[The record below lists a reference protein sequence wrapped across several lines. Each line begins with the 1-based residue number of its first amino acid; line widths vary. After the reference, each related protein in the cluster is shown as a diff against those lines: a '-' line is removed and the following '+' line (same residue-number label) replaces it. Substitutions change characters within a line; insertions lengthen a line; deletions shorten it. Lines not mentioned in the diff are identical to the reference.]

1 MQNIVKQCV
10 VVAMSGG
17 VDSSLAA
24 ALLHE
29 EGHRVIGVTM
39 KLWDYENV
47 GGNFN
52 RDSACCNVE
61 TMADARHVCDSLGV
75 PHYVVDLRG
84 TFEKLVIDDFVG
96 EYARGNTPNPCVR
109 CNTHVKWKALFYKA
123 RQLGADMI
131 ATGHYARISR
141 SETGGAQLMKSVDD
155 HKDQSYALWGLT
167 PETVEC
173 TLLPIG
179 ELTKDQTRQMASE
192 RELKSADTPESQ
204 DICFVVDDDYRR
216 FLRERIGDDARSL
229 PALQPGVVVDG
240 DGSVIAEHQGTANY
254 TIGQRKGLGVA
265 VGRPQYV
272 TAIDTPNGTV
282 TIGDPGSLVADGLM
296 AEDAN
301 WISGTP
307 PTTDQE
313 VVAKIRYND
322 AGQSAHVVVSG
333 SEMKVDFVEPVRA
346 VTPGQSVVLY
356 DGDAVLGGGV
366 IVSPA

>member
-1 MQNIVKQCV
+1 M
-10 VVAMSGG
+10 
-17 VDSSLAA
+17 VDIA
-24 ALLHE
+24 
-29 EGHRVIGVTM
+29 
-39 KLWDYENV
+39 
-47 GGNFN
+47 
-52 RDSACCNVE
+52 
-61 TMADARHVCDSLGV
+61 
-75 PHYVVDLRG
+75 
-84 TFEKLVIDDFVG
+84 
-96 EYARGNTPNPCVR
+96 VR
-109 CNTHVKWKALFYKA
+109 
-123 RQLGADMI
+123 
-131 ATGHYARISR
+131 
-141 SETGGAQLMKSVDD
+141 
-155 HKDQSYALWGLT
+155 
-167 PETVEC
+167 
-173 TLLPIG
+173 
-179 ELTKDQTRQMASE
+179 
-192 RELKSADTPESQ
+192 
-204 DICFVVDDDYRR
+204 
-216 FLRERIGDDARSL
+216 
-229 PALQPGVVVDG
+229 
-240 DGSVIAEHQGTANY
+240 
-254 TIGQRKGLGVA
+254 LGVA